1 LTATPYLAQYFEDIV
16 DPSNTVAVSPD
27 LGGVTRTRNF
37 AEKLGHLPIAIIE
50 KRRPKANVSEVMNV
64 IGSVEGK
71 DCILVDDIVDTAGT
85 ICQAAQ
91 ALKEQGANRIFGCAT
106 HGVLSGSAIER
117 LEDSVLE
124 KF

>member
-1 LTATPYLAQYFEDIV
+1 
-16 DPSNTVAVSPD
+16 
-27 LGGVTRTRNF
+27 
-37 AEKLGHLPIAIIE
+37 EKLGHLPIAIIE

-124 KF
+124 KFIITDSFVLPEEKKIDKIGIVAVAPLFAEAIR